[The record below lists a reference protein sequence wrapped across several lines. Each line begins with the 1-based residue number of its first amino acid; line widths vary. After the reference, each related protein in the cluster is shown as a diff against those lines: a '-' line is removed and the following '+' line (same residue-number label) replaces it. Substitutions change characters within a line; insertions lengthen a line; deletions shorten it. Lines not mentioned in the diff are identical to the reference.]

1 MNKKKILVVDDEESI
16 RNLIGRFLGKY
27 YTVLGAENGEVA
39 VEVAVREKPDLILMD
54 IKMPKV
60 NGYTS
65 CSRIKADIRTK
76 STPVIMITAV
86 ACNLNDRKI
95 MQAIGAEGYV
105 TKPLNLKE
113 LRAIVEGFLA
123 HGTRSDEIL

>member
-1 MNKKKILVVDDEESI
+1 MHKKKILVVDDEESI

-65 CSRIKADIRTK
+65 CSQIKADIRTK
-76 STPVIMITAV
+76 NTPVIMITAV
-86 ACNLNDRKI
+86 ACSLNDRKI
-95 MQAIGAEGYV
+95 MQEIGADGYV

-113 LRAIVEGFLA
+113 LRAIVERFLA
-123 HGTRSDEIL
+123 HGTGSGEIL